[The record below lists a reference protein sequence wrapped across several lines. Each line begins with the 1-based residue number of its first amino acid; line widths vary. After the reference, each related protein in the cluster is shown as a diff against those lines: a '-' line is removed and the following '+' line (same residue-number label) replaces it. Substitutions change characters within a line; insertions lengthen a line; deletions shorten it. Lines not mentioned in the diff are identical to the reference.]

1 MAVARVQF
9 VEPDVIMD
17 IAAAVPT
24 ATSSRI
30 VDVGV
35 VPGVNPCTL
44 CAAVSR
50 ASLMFSNWRAEF
62 LPGTGRSQPNNSRT
76 YIKTWIKGVNECMR
90 EGGEEGG

>member
-1 MAVARVQF
+1 MCYVGTLVSTLGTDRLHASINDLWAAVAVARVQF

-50 ASLMFSNWRAEF
+50 ASLMFSN
-62 LPGTGRSQPNNSRT
+62 
-76 YIKTWIKGVNECMR
+76 
-90 EGGEEGG
+90 